1 MHIAAEKGHQP
12 ILAHLLAASPG
23 ALDRLADLQ
32 GNNPL
37 HVAVNSGCVPAV
49 ELLLSTGMLV
59 DTPGISHCLNLS

>member
-1 MHIAAEKGHQP
+1 MHTAAEKGHQP
-12 ILAHLLAASPG
+12 ILVHVLTAGPG

-59 DTPGISHCLNLS
+59 DTPGISHRCIP